1 MREAVARLGRRLA
14 VLVRFRAHQAELHEE
29 MALHR
34 DMRVNDFLAQGMS
47 RVEAEAAASR
57 AMGNMTVERE
67 SSRSVWAVRWADDL
81 VRDAA
86 YALRSLARTPLFTL
100 VAIVGLTG
108 GLSFSIAAFS
118 AFNALVLRGWPVD
131 DPATLTA
138 LYATPR
144 DNPTDRRQSGFSY
157 DEMRL
162 LSTRAQTLTDVFAW
176 ERARSDLTG
185 GVTAAFVTPGYL
197 RALGVHMAAGRDF
210 RAEDDRV
217 GAPTAVAVVSDR
229 WWRTRMNAARDAVG
243 SVVRVSGVP
252 FTVIGVA
259 EPGFDGTDRGAID
272 AWVPLTAMPLVRPRD
287 RMSRTALAHRDVC
300 CVQVAARLADGATR
314 DAAAREVADLLAQ
327 ARRPG
332 IDTIPR
338 VIRAHRFSITG
349 TSGPGV
355 DAEIAPVFAL
365 LFGGVALVLVLA
377 CANVAN
383 LLLARAAVR
392 EREIGIRLALG
403 ASRGRLVRQLMT
415 ESLVLSLIATIPAIV
430 LAQLIPPFIIQSYAI
445 DDMVFDFT
453 ADGRVMAVAVALS
466 VGSCMMFGLVPAL
479 QASKPRL
486 MGARLPLRTVFLSTQ
501 VAVCLVL
508 LVCAGL
514 FLRSVQA
521 GRTLPMGF
529 EPSAITE
536 LTIVPPANEDE
547 SARTARFIADLPG
560 LMRDVGVARYALAS
574 QSPFSAALTRVQ
586 LGEHERRVRSVEVS
600 ASYIDVAQLTLLAGR
615 AFRDNGARADEIVIN
630 ANLADSLGG
639 VANAVGRTLVVDSVP
654 RTVVGVVANARDAGG
669 VREFLPALYRPPSK
683 EYMPHLLLRAS
694 TAEAQRVA
702 RELRRRDASIGVAV
716 RPYSWYVERNF
727 GVAKGA
733 ATIAGA
739 LGVLALGLAAAG
751 MFGVFACW
759 VQQRRREIGIRLAL
773 GAARGDVLRLVL
785 RVTGR
790 ALGWGLLAGLVLAV
804 LAAQALRSNLYGLP
818 PLDPVSFGTALGV
831 LLLSALLATL
841 WPAWSATRVT
851 PMESIRSD

>member
-1 MREAVARLGRRLA
+1 M
-14 VLVRFRAHQAELHEE
+14 VLLRFRAHQAELREE
-29 MALHR
+29 METHR
-34 DMRVNDFLAQGMS
+34 AMRVSDFLAQGMS
-47 RVEAEAAASR
+47 PADAEYAASR
-57 AMGNMTVERE
+57 TMGNMTVERE
-67 SSRSVWAVRWADDL
+67 SSRGVWALRWADDL
-81 VRDAA
+81 MRDAA

-100 VAIVGLTG
+100 VAILGLTG

-131 DPATLTA
+131 DPTTLTA

-157 DEMRL
+157 DELRL
-162 LSTRAQTLTDVFAW
+162 LTTRAQTVTDVFAW

-185 GVTAAFVTPGYL
+185 GITAAFVTPGYL
-197 RALGVHMAAGRDF
+197 RALGVQIAMGRDF

-217 GAPTAVAVVSDR
+217 GAPSALTVISDR
-229 WWRTRMNAARDAVG
+229 WWRTRMNGARDAVG
-243 SVVRVSGVP
+243 QVVRVSGVP
-252 FTVIGVA
+252 FTIIGVA

-287 RMSRTALAHRDVC
+287 RMSRTALATSDAC

-314 DAAAREVADLLAQ
+314 DAAAREITELLTQ

-332 IDTIPR
+332 IDTVVR
-338 VIRAHRFSITG
+338 VARAHRFSITG

-355 DAEIAPVFAL
+355 DDEITPVFAL

-415 ESLVLSLIATIPAIV
+415 ESLVLSLIATAPAIV

-445 DDMVFDFT
+445 DDMRFDFS
-453 ADGRVMAVAVALS
+453 ADWRVIAVAVVLS
-466 VGSCMMFGLVPAL
+466 VGSCMLFGLAPAL
-479 QASKPRL
+479 QASKQRL
-486 MGARLPLRTVFLSTQ
+486 LGARLPLRTVFLSTQ

-521 GRTLPMGF
+521 GRSLAMGF
-529 EPSAITE
+529 EPAAITE
-536 LTIVPPANEDE
+536 LTLVPPANEDE
-547 SARTARFIADLPG
+547 TVRAARFVSEAPA
-560 LMRDVGVARYALAS
+560 LMRELGVARFALAE
-574 QSPFSAALTRVQ
+574 QTPFSAALARVQ
-586 LGEHERRVRSVEVS
+586 LGDHERQVRSVAVS
-600 ASYIDVAQLTLLAGR
+600 SSYIDVAQLALLAGR
-615 AFRDNGARADEIVIN
+615 AFRDDGARADEVVVN

-639 VANAVGRTLVVDSVP
+639 ATSAVGRTLVVDSIP
-654 RTVVGVVANARDAGG
+654 RTIVGVVANARDAGG
-669 VREFLPALYRPPSK
+669 VREFLPALYTAPK
-683 EYMPHLLLRAS
+683 GEYMPHLLLRAS
-694 TAEAQRVA
+694 TTEAQRVA
-702 RELRRRDASIGVAV
+702 QQLRLRDATLGVAV

-739 LGVLALGLAAAG
+739 LGVLALCLAAAG
-751 MFGVFACW
+751 MFGVFAYW

-773 GAARGDVLRLVL
+773 GAARRDVLTLVL

-790 ALGWGLLAGLVLAV
+790 ALGWGVLVGLVLAV

-818 PLDPVSFGTALGV
+818 PLDPVSFGAALGV